1 METIERIRMNEE
13 QTKEY
18 FDYLVELRDSGET
31 NMYGAAPYIQREF
44 GISRTEARKILVA
57 WIDSFSKMN
66 TSS

>member
-18 FDYLVELRDSGET
+18 FDYLVELRDSGAT
-31 NMYGAAPYIQREF
+31 NMWGAAPYIQREF
-44 GISRTEARKILVA
+44 GISRTEASEILVA
-57 WIDSFSKMN
+57 WIDSFSKVN